1 MTYEIGDGVRLA
13 CTFTNATNGALVDP
27 TTVTLSLR
35 LPDGTTPTATPTKE
49 STGKYYFDYTTAQPG
64 VHWYRWAGVGSFA
77 SASEGAFAV
86 SRSQFDV

>member
-13 CTFTNATNGALVDP
+13 CTFTDAINGALVDP
-27 TTVTLSLR
+27 TTVTLALR
-35 LPDGTTPTATPTKE
+35 LPDGTTPTTSPVKD
-49 STGKYYFDYTTAQPG
+49 STGKYFFDFTTTLAG
-64 VHWYRWAGVGSFA
+64 VHWFRWAGTGSFA